1 MRAGGRPVSA
11 RLGASEEGH
20 QRMVIIMKMGATAEE
35 KAAVVARVEAAG
47 FRAFINPGVERTV
60 IALLGEV
67 DIDKVELMDVF
78 ANMAGVERVQ
88 LISEPFKLSSR
99 HAHPEPLVVPVG
111 AGGSVQV
118 GGRALVVMAGP
129 CSVES
134 REQILAAAAAV
145 KAAGACILRGGA
157 FKPRTSPHSFQGL
170 GEQGLALLAEA
181 RAATGLPVV
190 TEVMDPH
197 EVELVGAYADM
208 LQIGARNQQ
217 NFALLRAVGRSP
229 RPVLLK
235 RGPGAKI
242 KDFLMAAEYIL
253 AEGNPNVVLCE
264 RGIITFEDATRYTCD
279 INAVPVLKRLTHLPV
294 ILDPSHA
301 TGDWA
306 LVEPIALAGIAAG
319 ADGLI
324 IEVHPDPQH
333 ARSDGKQSLKPARF
347 AALMERLARLA
358 PVVDRVLPLPVTAA
372 D

>member
-1 MRAGGRPVSA
+1 
-11 RLGASEEGH
+11 
-20 QRMVIIMKMGATAEE
+20 MVIIMKTGATETEKMAVLAE
-35 KAAVVARVEAAG
+35 VEASG
-47 FRAFINPGVERTV
+47 FRPFINPGVERTV

-67 DIDKVELMDVF
+67 DIDKIELVDRF

-99 HAHPEPLVVPVG
+99 QAHPEDLAVPVG
-111 AGGSVQV
+111 PVEIGARRLIVI
-118 GGRALVVMAGP
+118 AGP

-134 REQILAAAAAV
+134 REQILASARAV
-145 KAAGACILRGGA
+145 KEAGAAILRGGA

-170 GEQGLALLAEA
+170 GEEGLALLAEA
-181 RAATGLPVV
+181 RAATDLPIV

-197 EVELVGAYADM
+197 EVDLVGRYSDM

-217 NFALLRAVGRSP
+217 NFALLRAAGRSS

-235 RGPGAKI
+235 RGPGSKI

-264 RGIITFEDATRYTCD
+264 RGIISFEDSTRYTCD
-279 INAVPVLKRLTHLPV
+279 INAVPVLKRLSHLPV

-306 LVEPIALAGIAAG
+306 LVAPIALAGIAAG

-324 IEVHPDPQH
+324 VEVHPDPQQ
-333 ARSDGKQSLKPARF
+333 ARSDGKQSLKPKRF
-347 AALMERLARLA
+347 AELMERLRRLA
-358 PVVDRVLPLPVTAA
+358 PAIDRQL
-372 D
+372 

>member
-1 MRAGGRPVSA
+1 
-11 RLGASEEGH
+11 
-20 QRMVIIMKMGATAEE
+20 MVIIMKTDATEAE
-35 KAAVVARVEAAG
+35 KAAVMTQVAASG
-47 FRAFINPGVERTV
+47 FRPFVNPGVERTV

-67 DIDKVELMDVF
+67 DIDKVELVDVF

-88 LISEPFKLSSR
+88 LISDPFKLSSR
-99 HAHPEPLVVPVG
+99 QAHPESLEVPVG
-111 AGGSVQV
+111 PACI
-118 GGRALVVMAGP
+118 GGRRLAIIAGP

-134 REQILAAAAAV
+134 RAQILESAAAV
-145 KAAGACILRGGA
+145 KAAGASILRGGA

-170 GEQGLALLAEA
+170 GEEGLQLLAEA
-181 RAATGLPVV
+181 REATGLPIV

-197 EVELVGAYADM
+197 EVELVGRYADM

-217 NFALLRAVGRSP
+217 NFALLRAVGRSS

-235 RGPGAKI
+235 RGPGSKI
-242 KDFLMAAEYIL
+242 RDLLMAAEYVL

-264 RGIITFEDATRYTCD
+264 RGIISFEDATRYTCD

-306 LVEPIALAGIAAG
+306 LVAPIAMAGIAAG

-324 IEVHPDPQH
+324 VEVHPDPQQ
-333 ARSDGKQSLKPARF
+333 ARSDGKQSLKPKRF
-347 AALMERLARLA
+347 AELMGRLARLA
-358 PVVDRVLPLPVTAA
+358 PVIDRELVLPVPAGV
-372 D
+372 

>member
-1 MRAGGRPVSA
+1 
-11 RLGASEEGH
+11 
-20 QRMVIIMKMGATAEE
+20 MVIIMKIGATEAER
-35 KAAVVARVEAAG
+35 AAVLGKVETAG
-47 FRAFINPGVERTV
+47 FRPFINPGVERTV
-60 IALLGEV
+60 IAALGEV
-67 DIDKVELMDVF
+67 DIDKIELVDVF

-99 HAHPEPLVVPVG
+99 QAHPEPLLVPVG
-111 AGGSVQV
+111 ADGRVLIGGP
-118 GGRALVVMAGP
+118 ALVVMAGP

-134 REQILAAAAAV
+134 REQVMAAAAAV
-145 KAAGACILRGGA
+145 RAAGAAVLRGGA
-157 FKPRTSPHSFQGL
+157 FKPRSSPHSFQGL
-170 GEQGLALLAEA
+170 GEGGLALLAEA
-181 RAATGLPVV
+181 RAATGLPIV

-197 EVELVGAYADM
+197 EVDLVSRYADM

-217 NFALLRAVGRSP
+217 NFALLRAVGRTSK
-229 RPVLLK
+229 PVLLK
-235 RGPGAKI
+235 RGPGVKI
-242 KDFLMAAEYIL
+242 KDFLMSAEYVL

-264 RGIITFEDATRYTCD
+264 RGIITFEDSTRYTCD

-294 ILDPSHA
+294 VLDPSHA

-324 IEVHPDPQH
+324 VEVHPHPQH

-358 PVVDRVLPLPVTAA
+358 PVVDRTLPLPVAA
-372 D
+372 GD